1 MAERRRGFWQENALT
16 LVFVGLFVAALVGQA
31 VAGWYD
37 VNEQQQTHGESLYSF
52 WHYVF
57 SSEFGVD
64 VMENW
69 QSEFLQFASFIALS
83 TWFRQRGSTESK
95 SMDQPD
101 IPTDKESKVRS
112 GADADSPSW
121 AGAGGWRTAVYGNS
135 LLGLMVLLW
144 LGSWGVQS
152 ITGWRAYNSEQTD
165 HKEPTVGWSSYLGG
179 AEFWDRS
186 LQNWQSEFLAVA
198 SISVFSVYLRQRGSA
213 QSKPVGAPHHDE
225 TGDEPG

>member
-1 MAERRRGFWQENALT
+1 MAELRRGFWQENALT
-16 LVFVGLFVAALVGQA
+16 LVFMALFVATLVGQA
-31 VAGWYD
+31 FAGWYD
-37 VNEQQQTHGESLYSF
+37 FNAEQQTHGETAYSL
-52 WHYVF
+52 WHYLT

-83 TWFRQRGSTESK
+83 IWFRQRGSTESK

-101 IPTDKESKVRS
+101 IPTDKDSKVRS
-112 GADADSPSW
+112 GADGQSPTW
-121 AGAGGWRTAVYGNS
+121 ARVGGWRTAVYSNS

-144 LGSWGVQS
+144 LGSWGAQS
-152 ITGWRAYNSEQTD
+152 ITGWRTFNHDQGD
-165 HKEPTVGWSSYLGG
+165 HKEPGISWSSYLGEP
-179 AEFWDRS
+179 EFWNRS

-198 SISVFSVYLRQRGSA
+198 SISLFSVYLRQRGSA

>member
-1 MAERRRGFWQENALT
+1 MAEQRRGFWPENGLT
-16 LVFVGLFVAALVGQA
+16 LVFMLLFLVTLVGQA

-37 VNEQQQTHGESLYSF
+37 FNQQQQTHQEAAYSF
-52 WHYVF
+52 WRYVG

-83 TWFRQRGSTESK
+83 IWFYQRGSTESK
-95 SMDQPD
+95 SLDQPV
-101 IPTDKESKVRS
+101 IPTDKDSKVRS
-112 GADADSPSW
+112 GADASSPSW
-121 AGAGGWRTAVYGNS
+121 ARVGGWRTAVYSNS
-135 LLGLMVLLW
+135 LLGVMLLLW
-144 LGSWGVQS
+144 LGSWAVQS
-152 ITGWRAYNSEQTD
+152 VTGWRTFNHDQSS
-165 HKEPTVGWSSYLGG
+165 HKEPTISWSSYLGE

-198 SISVFSVYLRQRGSA
+198 SISLFSVYLRQRGSA
-213 QSKPVGAPHHDE
+213 ESKPVGAPHHDE